1 VRDLAANLARQLD
14 RQKALNLYR
23 TRRVLESP
31 AGVTAVIDGRR
42 YLSFCSNDYLGL
54 ANHPEV
60 IQAMQQG
67 AAEYGVGSGA
77 AHLVSGHSRAH
88 HALEEELA
96 AFTQRPRAL
105 LFSTGY
111 MANLGVVS
119 ALAQRSDTVYE
130 DRLNHA
136 SLIDAALL
144 SQARLRRYPH
154 ADLTTLEKWLAD
166 GSKEHSWVISDG
178 VFSMDGDLAPL
189 PQLAALAR
197 QHNAGLIIDDA
208 HGFGVLGK
216 HGGGIA
222 EHFAMNAMQVPVLIG
237 TLGKAFG
244 TFGAFVAGSEEMIET
259 LIQYARSYI
268 YTTAVPPAI
277 AQATRVSL
285 RLVQTECWRR
295 EHLIHL
301 VTRFRTGMEQ
311 LGFLSLLMPS
321 PAAQGR
327 GGSCASLRSP
337 HLGILP
343 GASVAGERSE
353 GFRMPEATTPIQPL
367 RVGDAAHALALSQAL
382 LAHGILISAIRPPT
396 VPQGSARLRITFSA
410 NHSDAHIDTLLDA
423 LSEVL

>member
-1 VRDLAANLARQLD
+1 MRDLAAHLE
-14 RQKALNLYR
+14 RQKTLNLYR

-31 AGVTAVIDGRR
+31 AGVTAVIDGQR

-60 IQAMQQG
+60 IQALQQG

-111 MANLGVVS
+111 MANLGTVS
-119 ALAQRSDTVYE
+119 ALAQRGDTLYA

-136 SLIDAALL
+136 SLVDAALL

-154 ADLTTLEKWLAD
+154 ADNATLEKWLGESPCD
-166 GSKEHSWVISDG
+166 STEHQWIISDG

-222 EHFAMNAMQVPVLIG
+222 EHFALDAIQVPVLIG

-244 TFGAFVAGSEEMIET
+244 TFGAFVAGSEDLIET
-259 LIQYARSYI
+259 LIQHARSYI
-268 YTTAVPPAI
+268 YTTALPPAI

-285 RLVQTECWRR
+285 RLAQTESWRR
-295 EHLIHL
+295 AHLLHL
-301 VTRFRTGMEQ
+301 VARFRAGMEQ
-311 LGFLSLLMPS
+311 LGLLSMLMPS

-327 GGSCASLRSP
+327 
-337 HLGILP
+337 
-343 GASVAGERSE
+343 ASVTGGRSE
-353 GFRMPEATTPIQPL
+353 APTPIQPL
-367 RVGDAAHALALSQAL
+367 RVGDAARALALSQAL
-382 LAHGILISAIRPPT
+382 LARGILISAIRPPT

-410 NHSDAHIDTLLDA
+410 NHSDAHLDTLLDA
-423 LSEVL
+423 LSKVL